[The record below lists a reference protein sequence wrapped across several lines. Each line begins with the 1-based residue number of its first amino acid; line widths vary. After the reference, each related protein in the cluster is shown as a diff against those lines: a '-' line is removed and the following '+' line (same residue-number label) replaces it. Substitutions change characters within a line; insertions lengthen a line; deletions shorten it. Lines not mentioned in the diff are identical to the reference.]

1 MSKPEIAIT
10 VNGRPYRMAVEP
22 DRTLLDVLREELG
35 LTGVKPC
42 CLRGECGACTVL
54 LNGEPVTSCLVL
66 AADADSCSIT
76 TIEGIAQD
84 GRLHPLQEAFL
95 HHASFQ
101 CGYCASGV
109 ILSAKAL
116 LDRNSRPSEE
126 DIREAIAGNL
136 CRCTGYVRIV
146 EAIRSVAESNI
157 VKTIQA
163 VAGSGRD

>member
-1 MSKPEIAIT
+1 MSKPEIALT
-10 VNGRPYRMAVEP
+10 VNGRPCQLEVEP
-22 DRTLLDVLREELG
+22 DRTLLEVLREELG

-66 AADADSCSIT
+66 AVDADGCAIT
-76 TIEGIAQD
+76 TIEGIAKE
-84 GRLHPLQEAFL
+84 GRLHPLQQAFL
-95 HHASFQ
+95 NHASFQ

-116 LDRNSRPSEE
+116 LDRSSHPTE
-126 DIREAIAGNL
+126 DEIREAIAGNI

-146 EAIRSVAESNI
+146 EAIQSVAESNI

-163 VAGSGRD
+163 VAGSGRT